1 MPELA
6 VRPLSRAL
14 GAEVR
19 GLDLDA
25 ATADDVAA
33 IRQHLLDHLVLF
45 FPDQALTLDGHVAF
59 GRKFGE
65 LEIHP
70 NLPGPDGGPAEMVE
84 LRASKGMVADEWHTD
99 VTFLPSPSVMSIM
112 HMVECPE
119 IGGDTM
125 WANQYLA
132 YEELSEPIKDLIRGL
147 TALHD
152 ATPHGRPD
160 MMTIH
165 PVVRIHPETGRR
177 SLLVNEHFT
186 RRIVE
191 LSHPESEVLLRFL
204 CDWSHQERFTVR
216 YRWTPGT
223 VAIWD
228 NRCTQHFVIHDF
240 EGERVIQRVTVLGDD
255 PEGDPP
261 RWAPHVTSR
270 RGAASAHDWPLAGH
284 LKAMAAE
291 REPADE

>member
-1 MPELA
+1 MAELSI
-6 VRPLSRAL
+6 RPLGRAL
-14 GAEVR
+14 GAEVS

-25 ATADDVAA
+25 ASDDDVAA
-33 IRQHLLDHLVLF
+33 IGKHLLNHLVLF
-45 FPDQALTLDGHVAF
+45 FPDQTLSLDGHVAL

-70 NLPGPDGGPAEMVE
+70 NLSGPAGGPKEMVE
-84 LRASKGMVADEWHTD
+84 LRASAGGVADEWHTD
-99 VTFLPSPSVMSIM
+99 VTFLPNPSVMSIM

-119 IGGDTM
+119 VGGDTM

-132 YEELSEPIKDLIRGL
+132 FEELSEPLRDLVEGL

-152 ATPHGRPD
+152 ATPHGKPEMR
-160 MMTIH
+160 TIH

-191 LSHPESEVLLRFL
+191 LSHPESELLLRYL
-204 CDWSHQERFTVR
+204 TDWSTQERFTVR
-216 YRWTPGT
+216 YQWTPGT

-228 NRCTQHFVIHDF
+228 NRCTQHFVVHDF
-240 EGERVIQRVTVLGDD
+240 EGERVIQRVTVLGDH
-255 PEGDPP
+255 PTGDEPKWEP
-261 RWAPHVTSR
+261 FVNHRL
-270 RGAASAHDWPLAGH
+270 GAASMHDLSLARH
-284 LKAMAAE
+284 LAS
-291 REPADE
+291 RSTS